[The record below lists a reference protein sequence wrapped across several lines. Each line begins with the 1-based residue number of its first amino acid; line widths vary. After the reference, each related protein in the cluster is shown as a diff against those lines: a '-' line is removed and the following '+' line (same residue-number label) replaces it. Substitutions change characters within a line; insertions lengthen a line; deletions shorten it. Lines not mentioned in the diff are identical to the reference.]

1 MAAEDKMTPGEKSLL
16 NALQVHL
23 CAYHQL
29 RRSWRDAYYA
39 PGQARDDHEM
49 YLDAQRVYGSSA
61 EEVSSREVRG
71 TAGAWLIA
79 IKQLEHVVE
88 VAKAEWAL
96 TRDVDELNT
105 LLKELRGQDSELR

>member
-1 MAAEDKMTPGEKSLL
+1 R
-16 NALQVHL
+16 
-23 CAYHQL
+23 L

-39 PGQARDDHEM
+39 PGQAPDDHEM

>member
-1 MAAEDKMTPGEKSLL
+1 MTPGEKSLL

-23 CAYHQL
+23 CAYNQL

-39 PGQARDDHEM
+39 PGRASDDHEM
-49 YLDAQRVYGSSA
+49 YLDAQIVYGSSA

-79 IKQLEHVVE
+79 IKQLEYVIDI
-88 VAKAEWAL
+88 AKAEWAL

-105 LLKELRGQDSELR
+105 MLRKLRGQDPEELR